1 MGENIKKRTHCDS
14 PIKCWVS
21 SDTAPLH
28 PCDWLWLACGWE
40 RARGSAGQTR
50 RVLQTGADAAI
61 MLSAG
66 ALTQSNTEHVLRAN
80 GVWQMGHRE
89 QGWVGIMKPG
99 EDKQR
104 QCSEKKKWAAQK
116 DADADG
122 IRSDS
127 WRLPLHDSLCF
138 DVDSI
143 VKKITC
149 KTSCENLLKSK

>member
-1 MGENIKKRTHCDS
+1 
-14 PIKCWVS
+14 
-21 SDTAPLH
+21 
-28 PCDWLWLACGWE
+28 
-40 RARGSAGQTR
+40 
-50 RVLQTGADAAI
+50 
-61 MLSAG
+61 
-66 ALTQSNTEHVLRAN
+66 
-80 GVWQMGHRE
+80 
-89 QGWVGIMKPG
+89 MKPG